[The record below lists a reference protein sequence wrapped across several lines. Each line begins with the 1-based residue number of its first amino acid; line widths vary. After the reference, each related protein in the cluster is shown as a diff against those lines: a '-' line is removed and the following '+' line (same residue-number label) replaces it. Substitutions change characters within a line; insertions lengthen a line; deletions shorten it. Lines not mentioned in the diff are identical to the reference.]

1 MRHNVLIVK
10 EIANKSCQSQI
21 PVYNPKLKCK
31 IVLVNQ
37 MNTANTNTANT
48 DTTATAAK
56 PTKST
61 KPATTKGEPKR
72 GLKKAEVV
80 ALLKSFKFPSEP
92 FTVRQVYCDI
102 GARHWLI
109 RSYVKKNAKIVGD
122 APKATGANG
131 KARGKAAKLYQL
143 PADKLTY

>member
-1 MRHNVLIVK
+1 
-10 EIANKSCQSQI
+10 
-21 PVYNPKLKCK
+21 
-31 IVLVNQ
+31 
-37 MNTANTNTANT
+37 MNTNTNTA
-48 DTTATAAK
+48 TTNASAATAAK
-56 PTKST
+56 PAKST
-61 KPATTKGEPKR
+61 KPTTKSTPTNEPKR

-92 FTVRQVYCDI
+92 FTVRQVYCEI

-109 RSYVKKNAKIVGD
+109 RSFVKKNAKIVGD
-122 APKATGANG
+122 APKAAGANG

>member
-1 MRHNVLIVK
+1 M
-10 EIANKSCQSQI
+10 
-21 PVYNPKLKCK
+21 
-31 IVLVNQ
+31 
-37 MNTANTNTANT
+37 NTNTANT
-48 DTTATAAK
+48 ANTTPVAAK
-56 PTKST
+56 PAKPAKPTT
-61 KPATTKGEPKR
+61 KPTPAGEPKR

-92 FTVRQVYCDI
+92 FTVRQVYTQI

-109 RSYVKKNAKIVGD
+109 RSFVKKNAKIVGD
-122 APKATGANG
+122 APKAAGANG